1 MRFPR
6 RDDPTDL
13 NDPDG
18 QDLLNPVPR
27 RLMRGLAMG
36 AVMFA
41 AAAAV
46 VWVAGAFLQDRA
58 TLEGQTAMARDH
70 AISPGPATT
79 SAPTTR

>member
-13 NDPDG
+13 NDSDG
-18 QDLLNPVPR
+18 QMLLDPIHR

-41 AAAAV
+41 TAAV
-46 VWVAGAFLQDRA
+46 MVWVAGAFLQDRA
-58 TLEGQTAMARDH
+58 IQEGQTAMVRDH
-70 AISPGPATT
+70 AISPAPATT
-79 SAPTTR
+79 SAPATR